1 MNLTYQG
8 ARLASNYI
16 QIILKK
22 AAEYHIL
29 PSLLL
34 VQLHFESGWGNSAV
48 AKADN
53 NLSGMSMPFD
63 EEHLNEVKRPS
74 GVIVTKGSPRPQN
87 EGGYYYHYR
96 SIEDFIIDWTY
107 LLRPN
112 GIYRVSGRKD
122 FNQAVKGLF
131 QVGGAKYD
139 YAASGYESYLKGM
152 VARRQAINQANN
164 GYLDQLDKGGKSM
177 AITAQNVLNVA
188 RKYLGVRKGTASH
201 QALINAYNKVQPRP
215 LGYAVTYQDD
225 WCDAFVTAVADE
237 AGASSLIGRECGV
250 ERHKNIFK
258 QKGIWHQLQSSGNT
272 YKPQPGDVVIFQWN
286 NQRTAWAHHIGYV
299 ESVSGS
305 NITTIEGN
313 TTVNGVSQV
322 ARRTYHQYALC
333 IQGYARPKYGASQP
347 SKRLSNQAV
356 AKEALQGKW
365 GNGEERV
372 KRLSEAGYDPKKVQ
386 DEVNKLLRPISFNQL
401 VDEVVA
407 GKHGNGE
414 DRIKAIRRLGHD
426 PVKIQEAVNQK
437 LKTNQTTIQVAK
449 EQAVGGDKPKTGQ
462 GQVVVDGVIY
472 QITLKEK

>member
-1 MNLTYQG
+1 MNLDYQG
-8 ARLASNYI
+8 AHLSASI
-16 QIILKK
+16 VETILKK
-22 AAEYHIL
+22 AEAYDIL

-34 VQLHFESGWGNSAV
+34 VQLHFESGWGNSTV
-48 AKADN
+48 AKTDN
-53 NLSGMSMPFD
+53 NLSGMSMPTD
-63 EEHLNEVKRPS
+63 EENFSEVKRPS
-74 GVIVTKGSPRPQN
+74 GVIVTKGSPRPRN

-96 SIEDFIIDWTY
+96 SIKDFITDWTY

-112 GIYRVSGRKD
+112 GIYKVSGHKD

-131 QVGGAKYD
+131 KVGGAKYD
-139 YAASGYESYLKGM
+139 YATSGYESYLKGM
-152 VARRQAINQANN
+152 VTRRQAINHENN
-164 GYLDQLDKGGKSM
+164 GYLDRLDEGGNTM
-177 AITAQNVLNVA
+177 GVTAENILNVA
-188 RKYLGVRKGTASH
+188 RKYLGVRKGTANH
-201 QALINAYNKVQPRP
+201 QTLINAYNKVQPRP

-237 AGASSLIGRECGV
+237 AGASSLMGRECGV

-258 QKGIWHQLQSSGNT
+258 QKGIWHQLKSNGNT
-272 YKPQPGDVVIFQWN
+272 YIPQPGDVVIFQWN

-305 NITTIEGN
+305 HITTIEGN
-313 TTVNGVSQV
+313 TTINGVSQV
-322 ARRTYHQYALC
+322 ARRTYHQYAGC
-333 IQGYARPKYGASQP
+333 IQGYARPSYGTGQVR
-347 SKRLSNQAV
+347 KGLSHEVV
-356 AKEALQGKW
+356 AEEVRQGKW

-401 VDEVVA
+401 VDEVVV

-414 DRIKAIRRLGHD
+414 ERIKAIRALGHD

-437 LKTNQTTIQVAK
+437 LKTNQTTIQVTK

-462 GQVVVDGVIY
+462 GQVVVDGITY